1 MNKPQT
7 YYFIGRI
14 LSLDFMPQ
22 NKQVVARQIAND
34 EVNWPGFVKL
44 GSDKLVL
51 PALYYQLSKHDLTQ
65 LLPSDLDQY
74 LKEVFILNQQ
84 RNQNVIRL
92 ATFVRDLF
100 QKHGIQTLFMKG
112 TGNILDGLYQDAGIR
127 MVYDVDVLVDESKML
142 DAAGLLLKEGFIT
155 QKKFN
160 PRAMDSTMH
169 YPILLREDFV
179 AGVEVHRQPGQYLYE
194 KVFNNERVWT
204 DIRTTTQS
212 PGFQAM
218 NYKNRII
225 HNFLHA
231 QLMHNGHYHADVSHR
246 DLYDLL
252 LLGEKEDLHE
262 TFSNLGH
269 YTKSSMAYL
278 KLMHKVFGLEMPLV
292 LQQNKMV
299 RCFLWRHKKVLEMS
313 SRQLRRYH
321 LLLLFLQKYLILPL
335 RLLVNAKARNY
346 VFARLTDLSWYGTH
360 WRSMQ
365 RRLKTKK

>member
-1 MNKPQT
+1 MNKSQT

-14 LSLDFMPQ
+14 LSLDFMPK
-22 NKQVVARQIAND
+22 NKEVVAREIADNNI
-34 EVNWPGFVKL
+34 NWPGFVKL

-51 PALYYQLSKHDLTQ
+51 PALYYQLKKHGLTR

-74 LKEVFILNQQ
+74 LKEVFLLNQQ
-84 RNQNVIRL
+84 RNQNVVRL
-92 ATFVRDLF
+92 AAFVRDLF
-100 QKHGIQTLFMKG
+100 QKHDIQTLFMKG
-112 TGNILDGLYQDAGIR
+112 TGNILDGLYQDVGIR

-169 YPILLREDFV
+169 FPILLREDFV

-194 KVFNNERVWT
+194 KIFNNKRVWA
-204 DIRTTTQS
+204 DIRTSTQPS
-212 PGFQAM
+212 GFHTM

-252 LLGEKEDLHE
+252 LLGEKEDLYQ
-262 TFSNLGH
+262 TFSHLGA
-269 YTKSSMAYL
+269 YTQASMGYL
-278 KLMHKVFGLEMPLV
+278 RLMCKAFGLEMPSI
-292 LQQNKMV
+292 LQQK
-299 RCFLWRHKKVLEMS
+299 RLGRSFLWRHKKVLEMN

-335 RLLVNAKARNY
+335 RVLVNAKARNY
-346 VFARLTDLSWYGTH
+346 VFARLTDFSWYGTH
-360 WRSMQ
+360 WRSMK
-365 RRLKTKK
+365 RRLKSRK